1 MEKIFKELLVTYK
14 AEQVRNV
21 LMKIGGSNYR
31 FEAVGGRK
39 NNLATIN
46 IGTDPASGV
55 TERITNAID
64 AVLEKEWKQ
73 KEKPSDIKSPRRAS
87 ELWYGIESGKISKIA
102 NPHDKRLKEL
112 SELVNVTLYDS
123 GQTTK
128 PTVEIRDKGI
138 GLEPEQFSK
147 TILDLNGNNK
157 IGKTISYLDKL
168 SFEYLPILP
177 TGTCILAGLSAQ
189 VPVVVDIGAI
199 EKDFEPNNKTR
210 SLIDNWEE
218 LN

>member
-1 MEKIFKELLVTYK
+1 MEKIFKELLVAYK

-21 LMKIGGSNYR
+21 LMKIGASNYR

-73 KEKPSDIKSPRRAS
+73 KEEPTDIKSPRRAA

-102 NPHDKRLKEL
+102 DPHDKRLKEL

-123 GQTTK
+123 GQPTK

-138 GLEPEQFSK
+138 GL
-147 TILDLNGNNK
+147 
-157 IGKTISYLDKL
+157 
-168 SFEYLPILP
+168 
-177 TGTCILAGLSAQ
+177 
-189 VPVVVDIGAI
+189 
-199 EKDFEPNNKTR
+199 
-210 SLIDNWEE
+210 
-218 LN
+218 